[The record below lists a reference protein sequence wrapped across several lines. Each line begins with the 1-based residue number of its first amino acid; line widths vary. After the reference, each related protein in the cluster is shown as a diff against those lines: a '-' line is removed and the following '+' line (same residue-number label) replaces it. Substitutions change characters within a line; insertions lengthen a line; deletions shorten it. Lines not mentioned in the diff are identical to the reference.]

1 MAMHLL
7 ASSLALVV
15 VLGACGGAAAPSPTP
30 VPTPTPSPTPS
41 PTAVVKIGDTAL
53 GKILVDSTK
62 SMTLY
67 TWAKD
72 TDENSQCYDACATA
86 WPPLIT
92 TVTTIAGTG
101 VKGSLGTSKRK
112 DGALQVTINKHP
124 LYFFS
129 RDTAA
134 GDTKGQG
141 SQGFGALWTVVIDP

>member
-1 MAMHLL
+1 MRLVSATLATTLL
-7 ASSLALVV
+7 VA
-15 VLGACGGAAAPSPTP
+15 ACGGPAAAPSPS
-30 VPTPTPSPTPS
+30 PTVAASPTPA
-41 PTAVVKIGDTAL
+41 PTIVAKVATDAAL
-53 GKILVDSTK
+53 GKILVEIATGK
-62 SMTLY
+62 TLY

-72 TDENSQCYDACATA
+72 IDENSQCNDACATA

-101 VKGSLGTSKRK
+101 IKGSLGTSKRK
-112 DGALQVTINKHP
+112 DGALQVTFNKHP

-141 SQGFGALWTVVIDP
+141 SQGFGALWAVVIDP

>member
-1 MAMHLL
+1 MRQL
-7 ASSLALVV
+7 ASSLAFVI
-15 VLGACGGAAAPSPTP
+15 VLGACGGAAAPAPTP

-41 PTAVVKIGDTAL
+41 PTAVVKVGDTAL

-62 SMTLY
+62 GMTLY

-72 TDENSQCYDACATA
+72 IDENSQCNDSCATA
-86 WPPLIT
+86 WPPLVT

-101 VKGSLGTSKRK
+101 IKGSLGTSKRK
-112 DGALQVTINKHP
+112 DGVLQVTFNKHP

-141 SQGFGALWTVVIDP
+141 SQGFGALWTVVVDP

>member
-1 MAMHLL
+1 MRLL

-30 VPTPTPSPTPS
+30 VPTPSPSPTPS

-72 TDENSQCYDACATA
+72 TDENSQCNDACATA

-101 VKGSLGTSKRK
+101 VKGTLGTSKRK

-129 RDTAA
+129 RDTAI
-134 GDTKGQG
+134 GETKGQG
-141 SQGFGALWTVVIDP
+141 STGFGALWTVVLDP

>member
-1 MAMHLL
+1 MRQL
-7 ASSLALVV
+7 ASSLALVI
-15 VLGACGGAAAPSPTP
+15 VLSACGGVAAPAPTP
-30 VPTPTPSPTPS
+30 VPTPTLSPTPS
-41 PTAVVKIGDTAL
+41 PTAVVRVGDTAL

-62 SMTLY
+62 GMTLY

-72 TDENSQCYDACATA
+72 TDENSQCNDACATA
-86 WPPLIT
+86 WPPLVT

-101 VKGSLGTSKRK
+101 IKGSLGTSKRK
-112 DGALQVTINKHP
+112 DGALQVTFNKHP